1 MNKRITAILLCFVMV
16 FSMLV
21 PAAPTFAATYQSTT
35 ITVAP
40 DKTTANP
47 GDIITYTITMGPVSD
62 MGSMQ
67 MVLDIPTGVTY
78 VGNSAKLADG
88 LKTTLG
94 FDTADWTE
102 VSKMINGVA
111 SAADYECDTDTVLAT
126 FQCKVNN
133 DFTGTVSVGLTN
145 LEFGSCQ
152 TFEYLTQRFS
162 VVPTVVTVEAAP
174 VAVTGVTIDETL
186 SLTTGQSK
194 TPNYTVNPAEATN
207 KTVSFKSDNTDV
219 ATVNETTGE
228 VTGIKEGTAT
238 ITITTAD
245 GNFTDTCVVTVECSH
260 ANKTPVA
267 EQASDCKNQGW
278 DAYVKCDACGQL
290 FKADAKTEIAEI
302 PYRALSQQHTGGTAT
317 CTAQAVCTV
326 CSQPYGNTVPHDY
339 TAETKKAEA
348 LKTEGN
354 CNDKAVYYYSCSVC
368 GKVEN
373 NDSHIFLGN
382 KDADN
387 HVGGTTLVNQAA
399 ADHKTQTDGYTGDTK
414 CLGCGEIIGY
424 GQAIPAGAHTPANNW
439 SADDD
444 NHWKECT
451 VNGCGIVI
459 DGTKAEHTSTG
470 ANVATCQKTAVCDV
484 CGVSYGTVAAHDW
497 NTSAWEKDATGHW
510 HKCNTAGCTEKNAF
524 AAHTPDHQ
532 GGATEEYAVECSV
545 CGYEIEAQLGH
556 THVFDKEVVAE
567 QYLASKANC
576 TEAAKYF
583 KSCKC
588 GEKGTVETFTSGD
601 ALGHTE
607 GTEWKYD
614 DNNHWHICTVENC
627 GVVIES
633 SKAAH
638 TPDHQGGATEEY
650 AVKCSVCE
658 YEIEAQLGHTHVFD
672 KEVVA
677 EQYLASKANCTEAAK
692 YFKSCK
698 CGEKGTVETFTSGDA
713 LGHTEGTEWKYDET
727 NHWHICTV
735 ENCGV
740 VIESSKAAHTPDHQG
755 GATEEYA
762 VKCSVCGYEM
772 EAQLGHTHVFDKEV
786 VAEQYLASKANC
798 TEAAKYFKSCK
809 CGEKGTETFTSGDA
823 LGHTEGTEWK
833 YDETN
838 HWHICTVENCGVV
851 IESSKAAHT
860 PDRAEAT
867 ETEAVSCTECGYVIA
882 PALGHT
888 HVYATE
894 WSKDSQNHWKECGC
908 GDKKEVAAHV
918 YDNSKDA
925 ECNVCGYTRTVSSG
939 SSSGGGFTGKYNYP
953 VVIAD
958 NDDADVTA
966 SKNYA
971 VAGDKVTVTVD
982 PAAGKQVDEVIV
994 TDADGDIIPVTK
1006 AGDNQYTFTMPA
1018 GKVNVAVVTEA
1029 ADYDLRI
1036 VMQIN
1041 NKNILVNGKT
1051 KVNDVAPVIVDD
1063 RTLVPV
1069 RVVTELL
1076 GGTAAWDNETRTVTL
1091 KIEGKTM
1098 SMTIGKP
1105 IPGFGTSAVILDN
1118 RTYVP
1123 VRYVAEKLGA
1133 NVDWIGA
1140 TRQIIIEK

>member
-650 AVKCSVCE
+650 AVKCSVC
-658 YEIEAQLGHTHVFD
+658 
-672 KEVVA
+672 
-677 EQYLASKANCTEAAK
+677 
-692 YFKSCK
+692 
-698 CGEKGTVETFTSGDA
+698 
-713 LGHTEGTEWKYDET
+713 
-727 NHWHICTV
+727 
-735 ENCGV
+735 
-740 VIESSKAAHTPDHQG
+740 
-755 GATEEYA
+755 
-762 VKCSVCGYEM
+762 GYEM